1 MQSTYGT
8 AMRRGVF
15 PHEGGYSNHPD
26 DPGGPTNH
34 GITLAVARRYWKAD
48 ATAAD
53 LRAMPKSV
61 AEDIYR
67 RHYAAPLRYDDLPA
81 GVDYCVLDYGIHS
94 GVARAGKVLRRV
106 LGLPDHD
113 WRVTDDVLRAVATHD
128 APALIGAVCDER
140 LAFLRRLKTW
150 PVFGRGWARRVR
162 EVRTLALELARHA
175 PAQARSDGGLP
186 PSQSQS
192 TRRAAQGA
200 TVGGIAAASAAAAA
214 AAAQQAQA
222 AGAKPAVVAAIVVL
236 AVALAGGAWL
246 WWRRRRGRRAPSHGA
261 TTEEQ

>member
-15 PHEGGYSNHPD
+15 PHEGGYTHHAD
-26 DPGGPTNH
+26 DPGGPTNY

-53 LRAMPKSV
+53 LRAMPRSV

-81 GVDYCVLDYGIHS
+81 GIDYCVLDYGIHS

-106 LGLPDHD
+106 LGLPDRD
-113 WRVTDDVLRAVATHD
+113 WRVTDDVLHAAAARD
-128 APALIGAVCDER
+128 PALLIGAVCDER

-162 EVRTLALELARHA
+162 EVRALALELARHA

-214 AAAQQAQA
+214 AAQQAHA
-222 AGAKPAVVAAIVVL
+222 AGVRPLLVAAILVL
-236 AVALAGGAWL
+236 AAALAVGAWL
-246 WWRRRRGRRAPSHGA
+246 RWRRRRGRRAPSHGA